1 MAQCMLKSKSKY
13 KTLRSVNNNSNS
25 QAATAIGLINTKSYM
40 QNMVSFLARYKKLLL
55 DNFKVINYEKQDF
68 FVIKLLNKTESENI
82 LTVTTVS

>member
-1 MAQCMLKSKSKY
+1 MLKSKSKY
-13 KTLRSVNNNSNS
+13 KTLRSVNNYSNS

-55 DNFKVINYEKQDF
+55 DNFKVVNYEKQDF
-68 FVIKLLNKTESENI
+68 FVIKLLSKTESENI